1 MFALLALLVLIFVPW
16 PWNLAA
22 TLLSLVLFGL
32 EVVYW
37 QRRLREHRV
46 QTGVENLVGATG
58 EVTAPL
64 SPSGQIRV
72 LGELWAARSETPLD
86 RGARVRVVGVRN
98 LTLEVEPKTDSSRRG
113 VARNGPVV
121 LLVAAVVALAG
132 CGGDDGP
139 SASEDYANGVCSSLS
154 TWVTDV
160 QESVQSL
167 TDAGL
172 ATSREDIQ
180 SAFDQAK
187 DATDT
192 LGNDLEQ
199 VGPPETEDGQEAKS
213 QLDGLMTQLRQQLDL
228 IQQALESGGGLTAIA
243 ATVSTAVSAAANA
256 VNTTYQNLQGLDPA
270 GELRDAFEN
279 SDDCN
284 SLQDQ
289 LADIRS

>member
-180 SAFDQAK
+180 SAYDQAK

>member
-98 LTLEVEPKTDSSRRG
+98 LTLEVEPKTDSSGRG